1 MQELKYEHD
10 SHMKT
15 LSSTLNELVVDN
27 TKLRSRNHVLE
38 CALSLKREREKPSP
52 KQALE
57 VSGRMLGSA
66 LQAWALLAPLE
77 GFS

>member
-1 MQELKYEHD
+1 
-10 SHMKT
+10 MKT

-52 KQALE
+52 RQSLE
-57 VSGRMLGSA
+57 VRTTKSFLNS
-66 LQAWALLAPLE
+66 
-77 GFS
+77 